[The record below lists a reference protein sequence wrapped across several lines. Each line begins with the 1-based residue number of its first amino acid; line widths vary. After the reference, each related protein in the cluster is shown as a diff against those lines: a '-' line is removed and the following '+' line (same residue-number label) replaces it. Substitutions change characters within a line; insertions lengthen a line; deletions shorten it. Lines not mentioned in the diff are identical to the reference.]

1 MSTITTNDKK
11 HVDAFTQLASATD
24 EFEQY
29 KSLHAGRIAELA
41 DEIAQHFLLA
51 SRDRRSLRAA
61 ALLHDLGE
69 AAMER
74 DYIQRAAVLSDE
86 ERIDLARHPVIG
98 EQEAARVGAD
108 RATTL
113 LVRWHHEWWNGS
125 GYPDGLSGDEIPLA
139 GRILRLADSYASL
152 TASRPFRAAHSAA
165 AARQLIIERAGIEFD
180 PRVVQAFLQLD
191 LAEHVEPADVEE
203 PSDKNEHGSKE
214 LFSSFMK

>member
-214 LFSSFMK
+214 LFSS

>member
-1 MSTITTNDKK
+1 MRTNEKE

-29 KSLHAGRIAELA
+29 KSVHAVRIAELA

-74 DYIQRAAVLSDE
+74 DYIQRAGPLNDE
-86 ERIDLARHPVIG
+86 ERIDLERHPVIG
-98 EQEAARVGAD
+98 EQESARAGAD
-108 RATTL
+108 RATNL
-113 LVRWHHEWWNGS
+113 LVRWHHEWWNGG
-125 GYPDGLSGDEIPLA
+125 GYPDGLRGDEIPLA

-165 AARQLIIERAGIEFD
+165 AARHMIIERAGIEFD
-180 PRVVQAFLQLD
+180 PRVVQTFLQLE
-191 LAEHVEPADVEE
+191 LTEQVEPADDVEPVTPPHE
-203 PSDKNEHGSKE
+203 NRE